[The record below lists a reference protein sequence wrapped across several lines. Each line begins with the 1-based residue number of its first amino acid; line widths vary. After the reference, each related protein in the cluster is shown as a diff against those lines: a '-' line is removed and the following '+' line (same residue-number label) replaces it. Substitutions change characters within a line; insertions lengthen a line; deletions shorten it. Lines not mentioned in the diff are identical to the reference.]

1 MVCYALFWV
10 ASREFTGKSCRIV
23 PSTSQQTKQE
33 HILETIKECLVR
45 PSTSLNLL
53 SHQEI
58 LAAMRTNDDVFQ
70 TFRECALAVLNTGNE
85 SDDATEILR
94 QHADFRVEI
103 IPESRGIKLR
113 LQNAPASAFVDGKL
127 IRGIQEH
134 LFAVLRDIIYTQ
146 DKIDR
151 AGGFDVT
158 TGPGITDAVFRI
170 LRNAGVVL
178 PNQPPNLVVCW
189 GGHSISRREYDYSKA
204 VGYEMGLRGL
214 DIATGCGIGAMKG
227 PMKGAMIGHAKQKN
241 ARGRYV
247 GITEP
252 GIIASESPNPTVN
265 ELVILPDIEKR
276 LEAFVRLAHCIV
288 VFPGGA
294 GTAEEILYLI
304 GLLMLEENR
313 DVSLP
318 IIFASG
324 EDSATYFADMDRFL
338 RSTLGEDVAKYYEIV
353 VGNPARVAQLCL
365 RNINAVVAQR
375 RASSESYAYN
385 WKLQVPETM
394 QWPFLSTHENMADL
408 RLDSALPPAQLASE
422 LRRAF
427 SGIVSG
433 NVKAFGI
440 RQIAEH
446 GPFQLHG
453 DPGLMA
459 AMDELLQA
467 FVAQGRMKLN
477 SGSYNPCYQLSALTS
492 ESATN

>member
-1 MVCYALFWV
+1 M
-10 ASREFTGKSCRIV
+10 
-23 PSTSQQTKQE
+23 
-33 HILETIKECLVR
+33 ETIKETLVR
-45 PSTSLNLL
+45 PTHSLNLL
-53 SHQEI
+53 SQQEI
-58 LAAMRTNDDVFQ
+58 FAAMHSNAEVFQ

-85 SDDATEILR
+85 RDDAAEIL
-94 QHADFRVEI
+94 QDYADFKVDI

-134 LFAVLRDIIYTQ
+134 LFSVLRDIIYTQ

-158 TGPGITDAVFRI
+158 TGSGITDAVFRI
-170 LRNAGVVL
+170 LRNAGVVK

-189 GGHSISRREYDYSKA
+189 GGHSISRSEYDYSKT
-204 VGYEMGLRGL
+204 VGYELGLRGL

-241 ARGRYV
+241 NRGRYI

-294 GTAEEILYLI
+294 GTAEEILYLL

-318 IIFASG
+318 VIFASS
-324 EDSATYFADMDRFL
+324 EDSASYFADMDRFL
-338 RSTLGEDVAKYYEIV
+338 RSTLGDAVASYYEIV
-353 VGNPARVAQLCL
+353 VGNPAHVAQLCL
-365 RNINAVVAQR
+365 RNLNTVVAQR
-375 RASSESYAYN
+375 RTRNESYAFN
-385 WKLQVPETM
+385 WQLHVPEAM
-394 QWPFLSTHENMADL
+394 QWPFISTHENMAQV
-408 RLDSALPPAQLASE
+408 RLDSSLPPAQLAIE

-440 RQIAEH
+440 HQIAER
-446 GPFQLHG
+446 GPYQLHG
-453 DPGLMA
+453 DPTLMA
-459 AMDELLQA
+459 AMDQLLRE
-467 FVAQGRMKLN
+467 FVSRGRMKLN
-477 SGSYNPCYQLSALTS
+477 SGDYSPCYQLSALSGTK
-492 ESATN
+492 